1 MSFAQAD
8 FDIDE
13 PQEEEEVEQSGPG
26 TLRRLLPWLFI
37 LGLLMLFP
45 PLYLLSAA
53 IESALPE
60 METELDSI
68 ENQLLA
74 TPVPDAGEEELRDAV
89 FSLRTLNAN
98 LETLRTN
105 LTNQGVNWPAVMAV
119 VANYDRSRMALTD
132 LVQIET
138 RLVLEGNADEEI
150 VITAYA
156 EMLRENPLF
165 ALVTIQSISRVELAD
180 QGSRAEFVIAADLEL
195 QP

>member
-13 PQEEEEVEQSGPG
+13 PQEEEVESSGPS
-26 TLRRLLPWLFI
+26 TLRRLLPWLFV
-37 LGLLMLFP
+37 LGLLLLFP

-60 METELDSI
+60 METELSTI
-68 ENQLLA
+68 QTQLQA

-89 FSLRTLNAN
+89 FNLRTLNAN
-98 LETLRTN
+98 LENLRTN
-105 LTNQGVNWPAVMAV
+105 LTSQSVNWPAVMAV

-138 RLVLEGNADEEI
+138 RLVLEGHADEEI

-156 EMLRENPLF
+156 DMLREDPLF
-165 ALVTIQSISRVELAD
+165 ALVTIQSISRVELVD
-180 QGSRAEFVIAADLEL
+180 QVSRAEFVIAADLEI